1 MSTARIEGERE
12 HCAVNHECSYIR
24 FVVVNR
30 DTD

>member
-12 HCAVNHECSYIR
+12 HCAINSYIR
-24 FVVVNR
+24 FVVVNG